1 MQAELAAA
9 VASGARSHRA
19 KELRDAMYL
28 SVVARHCG
36 LGVPLA
42 STVDAFREDGKS
54 RRNHLTLRSGT
65 NVLPTGGRSRSRSK
79 AHERKVSRLV
89 RECLPAGADEL
100 LERHIDR
107 VIESIHSGTSSS
119 GLPSERG
126 RTRAA
131 SGLPTPTLARVYS
144 QSAMYGY
151 FLEVVDTRL
160 ALEHKFQA
168 LPPVTRLSQ
177 LDRRLDRGGGRRG
190 CRFGFRDGP
199 GCPRGASTAKRQIR
213 RRVSTRRGAP
223 IESERRRL

>member
-1 MQAELAAA
+1 MEKDQ
-9 VASGARSHRA
+9 
-19 KELRDAMYL
+19 
-28 SVVARHCG
+28 
-36 LGVPLA
+36 
-42 STVDAFREDGKS
+42 
-54 RRNHLTLRSGT
+54 RRNHLTLRSGS
-65 NVLPTGGRSRSRSK
+65 NVLPTGGRSRGRSK

-107 VIESIHSGTSSS
+107 VIESIHSGTASS

-168 LPPVTRLSQ
+168 LPPVTSEDFREETKSP
-177 LDRRLDRGGGRRG
+177 GGWVR
-190 CRFGFRDGP
+190 
-199 GCPRGASTAKRQIR
+199 A
-213 RRVSTRRGAP
+213 RV
-223 IESERRRL
+223 